1 MPVLFQKVILR
12 EDARRNRDVLYVFG
26 DNLVRKGFFGQAKE
40 LRREPNAVGIRTK
53 YTPTQYFAEA
63 PAETIAQNRMID
75 EDMKRLFS
83 HVKNGGIVIWPSDGV
98 GSGAARLQ
106 IEAPST
112 FEHLQSKLDALLEVA
127 QIERSRK
134 KS

>member
-12 EDARRNRDVLYVFG
+12 EDARRNADVLYVFG
-26 DNLVRKGFFGQAKE
+26 DNLVRKGFFGQARE
-40 LRREPNAVGIRTK
+40 LRRERNAVGIRTK

-75 EDMKRLFS
+75 EDMKRLFD
-83 HVKNGGIVIWPSDGV
+83 HVKNGGIVVWPADGV
-98 GSGAARLQ
+98 GTGAARLN

-112 FEHLQSKLDALLEVA
+112 FAHLQAKLEALLEVDR
-127 QIERSRK
+127 ITRSEK
-134 KS
+134 KG